1 MYPRAVMN
9 LISHLSRLPGL
20 GPKSAERLALHMVRA
35 PSNEVLGLAK
45 AVARLKD
52 EVCTCSSCHNL
63 ADRDPCSICGDP
75 DRDESVLCVVE
86 TPADLAALE
95 AAGCYRGKY
104 YVLYGALSPM
114 EGMGPDE
121 LKPGDLL
128 RRVRDR
134 KVREVV
140 IATNPTTEGEATADM
155 LARLLERAEVQV
167 TRLGYGMPVGG
178 DLKYMDG
185 LTLSRSLESR
195 RKID

>member
-1 MYPRAVMN
+1 
-9 LISHLSRLPGL
+9 
-20 GPKSAERLALHMVRA
+20 MVRS
-35 PSNEVLGLAK
+35 PSNEVLALAK

-52 EVCTCSSCHNL
+52 EVCTCSYCHNL
-63 ADRDPCSICGDP
+63 ADRDPCSICGDLN
-75 DRDESVLCVVE
+75 RDDAVLCVVE

-95 AAGCYRGKY
+95 AAGCYKGKY
-104 YVLYGALSPM
+104 YVLYGALSPL
-114 EGMGPDE
+114 EGMGPEE
-121 LKPGDLL
+121 LKPGEFFK
-128 RRVRDR
+128 RVRNG
-134 KVREVV
+134 KVKEVV

-155 LARLLERAEVQV
+155 LARLLEKTEVRV